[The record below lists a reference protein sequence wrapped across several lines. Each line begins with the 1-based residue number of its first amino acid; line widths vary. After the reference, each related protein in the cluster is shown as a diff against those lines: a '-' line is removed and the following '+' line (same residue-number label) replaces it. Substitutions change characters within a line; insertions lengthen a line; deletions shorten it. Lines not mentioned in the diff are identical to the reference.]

1 MKNTKY
7 GRGLEKKWIDLSSG
21 MKTKFLDFDVALAW
35 MVMIKDLTQVW
46 DLIIPMVWMVMP
58 FTENGKTV
66 VKISYKRN

>member
-35 MVMIKDLTQVW
+35 MVMIKDLT
-46 DLIIPMVWMVMP
+46 
-58 FTENGKTV
+58 
-66 VKISYKRN
+66 